1 MSFLRR
7 WFGGSDPARDKAEAE
22 AHFAAG
28 RFYEARVAFERLA
41 DDTKASASDRAL
53 GEAGVVRAQ
62 DALAR
67 ARIQEAERLLAA
79 GQRELA
85 RTELQTAI
93 DTARSE
99 AIIAEARRLIER
111 SERREVRAQ
120 QVEVEL
126 GDDERWVLLAGNWSD
141 AQLEEYDGYGEAFR
155 EALVRMAKGDAEGAK
170 PVLERF
176 AEEAEEDGVYL
187 WLEVA
192 RGRSRTEDHPGATR
206 ALERFLERVPDED
219 RSEARV
225 DAYAYL
231 AQLAERGGHEERA
244 IEHLEEAID
253 RMPDDPRP
261 FLHLGAYLRGKG
273 HAAEAVEVLEAAIG
287 LMDEDRP
294 SWLAL
299 QELGLAKRDAGRHE
313 AGIETLE
320 AVIRQ
325 FVSRGVVD
333 ELPPTTAAPL
343 AALHERAGNLARAA
357 DLWAALSRSSDR
369 AQLVHYHRE
378 AARVLAL
385 LNERSEAR
393 RFLARAAALAE
404 DDPALLDAIEQQRD
418 KLDE

>member
-1 MSFLRR
+1 MSWFKR
-7 WFGGSDPARDKAEAE
+7 WFGSSDPARDKAEAE

-41 DDTKASASDRAL
+41 DDSKASEADRAI

-67 ARIQEAERLLAA
+67 GRIREAERLFAE
-79 GQRELA
+79 GERELA
-85 RTELQTAI
+85 RAELQTAI

-99 AIIAEARRLIER
+99 AVIDEARRLLER
-111 SERREVRAQ
+111 AERREVRARPA
-120 QVEVEL
+120 EVQLE
-126 GDDERWVLLAGNWSD
+126 DDDRWALLAGTWSD
-141 AQLEEYDGYGEAFR
+141 AQLEEYDGYGEPFR
-155 EALVRMAKGDAEGAK
+155 QALLRMAKGDAEGAR
-170 PVLERF
+170 PVLERL
-176 AEEAEEDGVYL
+176 AEQSEQGVYL

-206 ALERFLERVPDED
+206 ALERFLEQVPDED
-219 RSEARV
+219 RSEARI

-231 AQLAERGGHEERA
+231 AQLAERGGNEARA
-244 IEHLEEAID
+244 IEHLEEAVD

-273 HAAEAVEVLEAAIG
+273 HPVEAVEVLEAGIG

-299 QELGLAKRDAGRHE
+299 QELGLAKRDAGRFD

-325 FVSRGVVD
+325 FVSRGAVD
-333 ELPPTTAAPL
+333 DLPPTTAAPL

-357 DLWAALSRSSDR
+357 DLWAALSRSPDR
-369 AQLVHYHRE
+369 TGAVQYHRE
-378 AARVLAL
+378 AARVLVL

-404 DDPALLDAIEQQRD
+404 DDPDLLEAIEQQRA